1 MASNILSIGQS
12 ALAAA
17 QVGISVT
24 GHNIA
29 NASTP
34 GYSRQEIV
42 QSTAQAQDFGFG
54 YLGQGTTV
62 ASVKRIYSDLL
73 AKQLNNAQSS
83 SGATSAYAAQM
94 TQIDNMLADP
104 AAGLSPSIQNFFAS
118 IQSVASNPG
127 DAASRQAALS
137 SAQALVARFQG
148 LDNRLNEIRDS
159 VNHALSA
166 TTQLVTSYA
175 KQIAQLNDVISKA
188 VGANKNNPPND
199 ILDQRDKIV
208 SDLSKLVK
216 TDVYSQDDGSYNLF
230 IGNGLPLVIGNKAY
244 GLTTVN
250 ASEDTGRLEVAYVSN
265 TVKALGDNMLPGG
278 TIGGL
283 LQFRT
288 GSLDSVQNQL
298 GQIASVF
305 TQTFN
310 AQHKLG
316 YDSTGAIGG
325 DFFNAPTPDVF
336 GNTAN
341 SVGSSLTATITNTSA
356 LTSSDY
362 RVKYDGS
369 NYSIYR
375 LSDSSVQTFT
385 SLPQT
390 LDGIA
395 FNATMAA
402 GDSFLIQPT
411 RNSASKLSLAISN
424 ISKIA
429 AGDVTGGNGNNR
441 NALLLAAL
449 QGSNTMNNGTI
460 SYENAFGQLVSF
472 VGNKTN
478 ELKVNSAA
486 EDALLAQTTA
496 AQQAQ
501 SGVNL
506 DEEATNLLRYQQAYQ
521 AAGKVMQIA
530 STMFDTLLQ
539 LGRG

>member
-34 GYSRQEIV
+34 GYSRQEII
-42 QSTAQAQDFGFG
+42 QSAAQAQDFGFG

-62 ASVKRIYSDLL
+62 ASVRRIYNDIL

-83 SGATSAYAAQM
+83 SAATSTYAAQM

-104 AAGLSPSIQNFFAS
+104 AAGLSPAIQSFFSS

-127 DAASRQAALS
+127 DAASRQASMS
-137 SAQALVARFQG
+137 SAQALVNRFQS
-148 LDNRLNEIRDS
+148 LDGRLNEIRNS
-159 VNHALSA
+159 VNYELSA
-166 TTQLVTSYA
+166 STQIVTSYA

-188 VGANKNNPPND
+188 VGANKSNPPND
-199 ILDQRDKIV
+199 LLDQRDKIV

-230 IGNGLPLVIGNKAY
+230 IGNGLPLVIGNKSY

-250 ASEDTGRLEVAYVSN
+250 SSTDTSRLEVAYVSN
-265 TVKALGDNMLPGG
+265 TIKTLGDNMLPGG

-283 LQFRT
+283 LQFRS
-288 GSLDSVQNQL
+288 GSLDSAQNQL
-298 GQIASVF
+298 GQIATVF
-305 TQTFN
+305 TQSFN
-310 AQHKLG
+310 TQHKLG
-316 YDSTGAIGG
+316 FDSAGSAGG
-325 DFFNAPTPDVF
+325 DFFNVPTPDVF
-336 GNTAN
+336 GDTAN
-341 SVGSSLTATITNTSA
+341 SVGATLSA
-356 LTSSDY
+356 TFSNASAITSSDY
-362 RVKYDGS
+362 RVKYDGT
-369 NYSIYR
+369 NYSIMR
-375 LSDSSVQTFT
+375 LNDSSVQSFA

-390 LDGIA
+390 LDGLT
-395 FNATMAA
+395 FNGAMAA

-411 RNSASKLSLAISN
+411 RNAASKLSVAITN

-429 AGDVTGGNGNNR
+429 ASDAAGGNGNNR

-449 QGSNTMNNGTI
+449 QGSSTMNNGTM

-478 ELKVNSAA
+478 ELKVNGAA
-486 EDALLAQTTA
+486 EEALLAQTTA
-496 AQQAQ
+496 AQQSQ

-530 STMFDTLLQ
+530 STMFDTLLA
-539 LGRG
+539 LGR

>member
-42 QSTAQAQDFGFG
+42 QSAAQAQDFGFG

-104 AAGLSPSIQNFFAS
+104 AAGLSPAIQNFFAS

-159 VNHALSA
+159 VNQTLSV

-265 TVKALGDNMLPGG
+265 TVKTLGDSMLPGG

-310 AQHKLG
+310 TQHKLG
-316 YDSTGAIGG
+316 YDATGAIGG
-325 DFFNAPTPDVF
+325 NFFNAPTPEVF
-336 GNTAN
+336 SNTAN
-341 SVGSSLTATITNTSA
+341 SVGSSLTAIITNASA

-375 LSDSSVQTFT
+375 LSDTSVQTFS

-390 LDGIA
+390 LDGIT
-395 FNATMAA
+395 FNGTMAA
-402 GDSFLIQPT
+402 GDSFLIEPT
-411 RNSASKLSLAISN
+411 RNSASKLSVAITN

-429 AGDVTGGNGNNR
+429 AGDAVGGNGNNR

-521 AAGKVMQIA
+521 AAGRVMQIA